1 MNGTPLR
8 IPMALLLLALT
19 GCAQAPLPTAT
30 PTAVLT
36 STPAAVPTSTPA
48 FLPTSTPAPTSTPR
62 PPAYEPDPV
71 TITVGADGCDF
82 VTIQDAIDDAGT
94 SPGDV
99 ITVVDPVHTE
109 AGITVN
115 KDVVIQG
122 LGAGRTVV
130 QAHAALSEAPDSVF
144 VVPEGAAAAIKG
156 MTIRHGH
163 PHEYP
168 YSGGGIANFGTLTVE
183 KCIIRDNSA
192 NEGGGVFNQGLL
204 TVTNCTISGN
214 TADKIAPPGYECG
227 SGGGIKNGFQGTLAL
242 TNCTVSG
249 NHAVGKGGGLF
260 VACEGHAALTNCT
273 ISGNRTEG
281 VGGGLFVR
289 GAFDMVHCTVSENGS
304 GEPGGGIYVRSTL
317 DFTNCIVANN
327 LKEDIY
333 LGGPGGFQGKG
344 VIGTN
349 VNNWVGDG
357 SCPSEYCGDPMLGPL
372 ADNGG
377 DTPTHALLSGSPAI
391 DLLPVPACKVP
402 TDQRGVPRPIH
413 ISSLAPV
420 CDLGAF
426 ERQP

>member
-1 MNGTPLR
+1 MNAKRFR
-8 IPMALLLLALT
+8 IPMALLLLALA
-19 GCAQAPLPTAT
+19 GCVQAPLPTAT
-30 PTAVLT
+30 P
-36 STPAAVPTSTPA
+36 AAM
-48 FLPTSTPAPTSTPR
+48 PTSTPAPTSTPPPATSTPP

-71 TITVGADGCDF
+71 TITVGAHDCDF

-99 ITVVDPVHTE
+99 ITVIDPVHTE
-109 AGITVN
+109 AGITVD

-122 LGAGRTVV
+122 LGAGRTAV
-130 QAHAALSEAPDSVF
+130 QGHTVPSEAPDGVF
-144 VVPEGAAAAIKG
+144 VVPEGATATIKG

-163 PHEYP
+163 PPAYP
-168 YSGGGIANFGTLTVE
+168 YAGGGIANFGALTVE
-183 KCIIRDNSA
+183 KCVIRDNSA
-192 NEGGGVFNQGLL
+192 NEGGGIFNQGLL

-227 SGGGIKNGFQGTLAL
+227 SGGGVKNGFGGTLAL
-242 TNCTVSG
+242 TNCTLSG

-260 VACEGHAALTNCT
+260 VACEGQAVLTNCT
-273 ISGNRTEG
+273 ISGNQTEG
-281 VGGGLFVR
+281 VGGGLFVK
-289 GAFDMVHCTVSENGS
+289 GGTELMHCTVSENAS
-304 GEPGGGIYVRSTL
+304 REPGGGIYVRSSL
-317 DFTNCIVANN
+317 DFTSSIVANN
-327 LKEDIY
+327 EKEDIY

-377 DTPTHALLSGSPAI
+377 DTPTHALLPGSPAI
-391 DLLPVPACKVP
+391 DLLPAPACRVPA
-402 TDQRGVPRPIH
+402 DQRGEPRLSH
-413 ISSLAPV
+413 ISSLAPI